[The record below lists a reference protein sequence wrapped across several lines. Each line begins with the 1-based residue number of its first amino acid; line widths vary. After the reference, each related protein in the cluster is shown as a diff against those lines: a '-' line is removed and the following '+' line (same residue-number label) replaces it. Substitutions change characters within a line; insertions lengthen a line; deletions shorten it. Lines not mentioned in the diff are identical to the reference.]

1 MEAAEKVMDKALKE
15 KDISVVFCLDISGSM
30 CVTEAVDGQFKLKGA
45 DKKQKEMKDLMKFGD
60 GSD

>member
-1 MEAAEKVMDKALKE
+1 
-15 KDISVVFCLDISGSM
+15 M